1 MNNLR
6 YTLVTDGSSDQA
18 LQPILTW
25 LIRELGVTCPIQPE
39 WADLRRLPKPPR
51 RLDKRIAV
59 AIELYPC
66 DLLFVHRDAE
76 REEWKTRRDE
86 IEQALRTVPASMR
99 VPPVVCVIPIRMQE
113 AWLLTNEPAI
123 RKAAGN
129 PSGKCPLSLPSIK
142 TLEGLADPKDV
153 LYDLIRKASE
163 LRGRRLQHLNVSF
176 SAQRVAD
183 FTPNFAALRS
193 LKAFQYLETELTH
206 QLRHM
211 GLL

>member
-1 MNNLR
+1 MNDLR
-6 YTLVTDGSSDQA
+6 YTLVTDGVSDQA

-25 LIRELGVTCPIQPE
+25 LIRELGVACPIQPQ

-51 RLDKRIAV
+51 KLDKRIAV
-59 AIELYPC
+59 AVELYPC

-76 REEWKTRRDE
+76 REDWETRRAE
-86 IEQALRTVPASMR
+86 IEQALHASAS

-129 PSGKCPLSLPSIK
+129 PSGKCPLSLPSIRA
-142 TLEGLADPKDV
+142 LESLADPKDL
-153 LYDLIRKASE
+153 LYDLIRTASE
-163 LRGRRLQHLNVSF
+163 LRGRRLQRLNVSF
-176 SAQRVAD
+176 AAQRVAD
-183 FTPNFAALRS
+183 FTPNFAALRD
-193 LKAFQYLETELTH
+193 LKAFQYLETELAH